1 MVYSAR
7 KLLILAGILL
17 TMLPIRCLASAFSGT
32 LNFTG
37 GVEVGATSITF
48 ACSVAYTPA
57 CPTGYGNFSAP
68 SSLVQAGDFVPY
80 GDQFGLIANL
90 DSTDEPGNTSVLL
103 SNFLTFEASTTLPSP
118 DLALGLTYI
127 ALGVFGQAD
136 CTAAPAPG
144 QTCTPDS
151 ESWFNLSNTATGST
165 ISFSFSG
172 LARTISTGETAPFT
186 GTFTAQFE
194 VPYQDLLTALETDL
208 LPVSFAA
215 SISTDGAPIDTA
227 PEIGSFFMA
236 AAGMLLCGTFHHR
249 RTAMLRRVNTI
260 TNIAQT

>member
-1 MVYSAR
+1 MVYSTR

-32 LNFTG
+32 LNITG
-37 GVEVGATSITF
+37 GAQIGATSITF

-57 CPTGYGNFSAP
+57 CPAGYGNFSSP

-90 DSTDEPGNTSVLL
+90 DNTTEPGNTDFLL
-103 SNFLTFEASTTLPSP
+103 SNFLTFESSATLASP
-118 DLALGLTYI
+118 DLALDLTYV
-127 ALGVFGQAD
+127 ALGAYGQAA
-136 CTAAPAPG
+136 CAAAPAPG
-144 QTCTPDS
+144 QTCTPDD

-172 LARTISTGETAPFT
+172 SARTISTGEASGFT
-186 GTFTAQFE
+186 GTLTAQFNA
-194 VPYQDLLTALETDL
+194 PYQDVWAALGSGP

-215 SISTDGAPIDTA
+215 SITADPSIDTA
-227 PEIGSFFMA
+227 PEPGSFLTT
-236 AAGMLLCGTFHHR
+236 AAGVILCLAGRYGR
-249 RTAMLRRVNTI
+249 RAARWRVSAT
-260 TNIAQT
+260 THSAHA